1 MEKRLSLNLEETGS
15 LTRLCEVIFEHCRQK
30 NPSVKQDVINRFLT
44 SLYNSYRSFQKLL
57 VDEEKYTDS
66 IVIARRI
73 IEIYIRTEYLKK
85 YNLFALYDKMKYLE
99 RAEILRR
106 LMQSNRPKYVETTT
120 LWKTRNKIIKKNKE
134 VRDELNK
141 KKYQRYK
148 INNKG
153 FPSIEEMS
161 ELTGLTYLY
170 RISYGTWSKFVHC
183 NASLEGFIKYED
195 NAGTQYMFGNESEVI
210 GEDAYMSVLNTVNYC
225 VYEFLKSIVDSIKL
239 GKEDIEG
246 FGNNYIK
253 FKIFDIY
260 TGKSSSNYDF
270 MKSWLEAFNID
281 KVDESWFEGVEE
293 EHLIRT
299 QKKDF
304 DNTKNGKYITL
315 EDMVKRFENELNI
328 S

>member
-1 MEKRLSLNLEETGS
+1 
-15 LTRLCEVIFEHCRQK
+15 
-30 NPSVKQDVINRFLT
+30 
-44 SLYNSYRSFQKLL
+44 
-57 VDEEKYTDS
+57 
-66 IVIARRI
+66 
-73 IEIYIRTEYLKK
+73 
-85 YNLFALYDKMKYLE
+85 
-99 RAEILRR
+99 
-106 LMQSNRPKYVETTT
+106 
-120 LWKTRNKIIKKNKE
+120 
-134 VRDELNK
+134 
-141 KKYQRYK
+141 
-148 INNKG
+148 
-153 FPSIEEMS
+153 
-161 ELTGLTYLY
+161 
-170 RISYGTWSKFVHC
+170 
-183 NASLEGFIKYED
+183 
-195 NAGTQYMFGNESEVI
+195 MFGNESEVI